1 MHGRIFTKGLSTEK
15 MQVCTHNQGRRENTG
30 IQEVK
35 KKCFLKEM
43 LMLRNVRRICSL
55 MYTTVEPQINEVAED
70 WVNWFVKF
78 EGSLNQKT
86 FWVVKSKF
94 HCI

>member
-1 MHGRIFTKGLSTEK
+1 M
-15 MQVCTHNQGRRENTG
+15 
-30 IQEVK
+30 
-35 KKCFLKEM
+35 
-43 LMLRNVRRICSL
+43 
-55 MYTTVEPQINEVAED
+55 EPQINEVAED

-94 HCI
+94 HCIYKKNKRTNLRTVFNVFLIQVSTLQQVTI